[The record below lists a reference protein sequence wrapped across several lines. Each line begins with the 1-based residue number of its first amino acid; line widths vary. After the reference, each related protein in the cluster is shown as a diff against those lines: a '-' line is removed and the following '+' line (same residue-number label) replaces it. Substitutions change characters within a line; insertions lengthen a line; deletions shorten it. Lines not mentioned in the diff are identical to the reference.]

1 MDNNSTQVLSNSII
15 EFCLI
20 PPPYGGV
27 TVYVKRL
34 SDQLRDDGYI
44 VGGYYTSDCNDQRVI
59 SSPYYFKEETY
70 NSERNVLCRAVLQ
83 FRRMYRNF
91 KQMRPFSIVH
101 YHGLENLKFIWFL
114 YRYCNKKVIITVH
127 SAMIESFYKKTDWLN
142 KHYMK
147 KLAEADVQWI
157 AVSEQAKECMLRLPF
172 TFKYDIPVIAAY
184 VPIKEINPKPLTE
197 HMMEYLKSHTQNIVF
212 YARSFMY
219 NEGVDVYGFDDALK
233 LYADIVNNY
242 NENIG
247 MIFCLSEDK
256 NKNKIELLYSRARE
270 LGVYDRIYWQIGAM
284 DNINVLW
291 KNVDVYIRPTSTDG
305 DSVAVREVLAQGT
318 KVVASDVCLRPDGVL
333 TYKFADSKDF
343 MNKTILALKNGRTK
357 PMANYTYYND
367 MKNIYERMSI

>member
-1 MDNNSTQVLSNSII
+1 MDNNSII

-219 NEGVDVYGFDDALK
+219 NERVDVYGFDDALK

>member
-1 MDNNSTQVLSNSII
+1 MDNNSII

-247 MIFCLSEDK
+247 MI
-256 NKNKIELLYSRARE
+256 
-270 LGVYDRIYWQIGAM
+270 
-284 DNINVLW
+284 NVLW